1 MYKLS
6 FLLLCIILPSLT
18 FAQKNKKVN
27 YTFSDVQNVLI
38 DASLNDWEE
47 QLTHAPGDLWSFAV
61 AEQDN
66 ELFVAI
72 VVKDLQL
79 QREAFRGGLFV
90 DISYTNKKK
99 EGARLQFPYWD
110 RERRRAL
117 ADDEEIA
124 NKNFE
129 EELLNSVNGYFL
141 TGFGRVR
148 DGILAVEN
156 DYNIEAKVKIDS
168 NKRLIFEARIPLDLV
183 GLKTKDLAVNLGVKT
198 QYAMLKRATSNSN
211 RNRNRNRN
219 MSPMMMGRPTFQS
232 SLKNPYASETDV
244 WVFDKI
250 KN

>member
-6 FLLLCIILPSLT
+6 FLLLCVILPNLT

-27 YTFSDVQNVLI
+27 YTFSKAENISI
-38 DASLNDWEE
+38 DASLNDWDGH
-47 QLTHAPGDLWSFAV
+47 LTTVPGDLWSFAV
-61 AEQDN
+61 AEQNN

-90 DISYTNKKK
+90 DISYTDKKK

-117 ADDEEIA
+117 ANDEELA

-129 EELLNSVNGYFL
+129 EELLNNVNGYFL
-141 TGFGRVR
+141 SGFGRVR
-148 DGILAVEN
+148 DGVLAISN
-156 DYNIEAKVKIDS
+156 DYNIQAKVKIDS
-168 NKRLIFEARIPLDLV
+168 NKCLVYEARIPLGLV
-183 GLKTKDLAVNLGVKT
+183 GLKTNDLAINLGINTYYNQMKKI
-198 QYAMLKRATSNSN
+198 ASNS
-211 RNRNRNRN
+211 NRNRN
-219 MSPMMMGRPTFQS
+219 MSPMMMGRPTMS
-232 SLKNPYASETDV
+232 NTLKNPFSSDTDI

>member
-1 MYKLS
+1 MYKLY
-6 FLLLCIILPSLT
+6 FLLLCVILPNLT

-27 YTFSDVQNVLI
+27 YIFSQAENISI
-38 DASLNDWEE
+38 DASLNDWEG
-47 QLTHAPGDLWSFAV
+47 QLTNVPGDLWSFAV
-61 AEQDN
+61 TEQKN

-72 VVKDLQL
+72 LIKDLQL

-90 DISYTNKKK
+90 DISYTDKKK

-117 ADDEEIA
+117 ANDDELA
-124 NKNFE
+124 SKNFE
-129 EELLNSVNGYFL
+129 EELLNNVNGYFL

-148 DGILAVEN
+148 DGVLAVEN

-168 NKRLIFEARIPLDLV
+168 NKCLVYEARIPLNLV
-183 GLKTKDLAVNLGVKT
+183 GLKSKDIAVNLGVNT
-198 QYAMLKRATSNSN
+198 QYGLLKRAASNSN
-211 RNRNRNRN
+211 RNRNI
-219 MSPMMMGRPTFQS
+219 SPMMMGRPTLHS
-232 SLKNPYASETDV
+232 SIKNPYTGETDV